1 MASEAELEAIR
12 RRKYEEM
19 AQVQAG
25 AGAEEEKRQEVEE
38 AKRSII
44 KQILT
49 PEARERLTNIRMAK
63 PEYAEL
69 LENQLIG
76 LAQSGKLKSMLNDAQ
91 FKEILRQLMPKKR
104 DIKITRV

>member
-1 MASEAELEAIR
+1 
-12 RRKYEEM
+12 
-19 AQVQAG
+19 
-25 AGAEEEKRQEVEE
+25 
-38 AKRSII
+38 
-44 KQILT
+44 
-49 PEARERLTNIRMAK
+49 MAK

-76 LAQSGKLKSMLNDAQ
+76 LAQSGKLKSMLNDTQ

>member
-1 MASEAELEAIR
+1 MASEGDLEAIR
-12 RRKYEEM
+12 RKKYEEM
-19 AQVQAG
+19 AQAQAG
-25 AGAEEEKRQEVEE
+25 AAGEEERRQEIEE
-38 AKRSII
+38 VKRSII

-63 PEYAEL
+63 PEFAEL

-76 LAQSGKLKSMLNDAQ
+76 LAQTGKLKTMINDAQ

-104 DIKITRV
+104 DIKITRI

>member
-1 MASEAELEAIR
+1 MASEGDLEAIR

-19 AQVQAG
+19 AQAQAG
-25 AGAEEEKRQEVEE
+25 AAGEEERRQEIEE

-49 PEARERLTNIRMAK
+49 TEARERLTNIRMAK
-63 PEYAEL
+63 PEFAEL

-76 LAQSGKLKSMLNDAQ
+76 LAQTGKLKSMINDAQ
-91 FKEILRQLMPKKR
+91 FKEILRQLIPKKR
-104 DIKITRV
+104 DIKITRI

>member
-1 MASEAELEAIR
+1 MASEEELEAIR

-25 AGAEEEKRQEVEE
+25 TGAEEEKRQEIEE

-49 PEARERLTNIRMAK
+49 TEARERLTNIRMAK
-63 PEYAEL
+63 PAYAEQ
-69 LENQLIG
+69 LESQLIG
-76 LAQSGKLKSMLNDAQ
+76 LAQSGRLKSMINDAQ
-91 FKEILRQLMPKKR
+91 FKEILQQLMPKKR